1 MLWICA
7 CVLYGQN
14 DNKYSALSRAKTV
27 ETYSRLIPAL
37 QVSTRY
43 IAIHFDEPVYYTV
56 YPRRIG
62 SLHKTASTIRA
73 TRC

>member
-1 MLWICA
+1 MLLICA

-14 DNKYSALSRAKTV
+14 DNKYSALSRAESV

-56 YPRRIG
+56 
-62 SLHKTASTIRA
+62 
-73 TRC
+73 